1 MFWVTVSSRSW
12 FCWLYRAS
20 SFSAAK
26 NVINLILVLTIWWC
40 PCVESPLV
48 LLEKGVC
55 YDQCVLFA
63 KLLAFALLHFVL
75 QGQTCL
81 LFWVSLD
88 FLLVHL
94 NPLWW
99 KGHLFFYSVLEGLV
113 DLHRTHQLQLLQH
126 QWLRHRLE
134 LLWCWMFCLAN
145 ELRSS
150 CHFWDCT

>member
-1 MFWVTVSSRSW
+1 MFWVTLSSRSC

-20 SFSAAK
+20 SSSAAK
-26 NVINLILVLTIWWC
+26 NVINLILVLTIWLC

-81 LFWVSLD
+81 LFWMSLD
-88 FLLVHL
+88 FLLL
-94 NPLWW
+94 PSKPQDEKEIKPNNPKGNQSWLFIGQTDAEAEAPILWPTDAKNW
-99 KGHLFFYSVLEGLV
+99 LIRKDPEAGKIEG
-113 DLHRTHQLQLLQH
+113 RRRRG
-126 QWLRHRLE
+126 W
-134 LLWCWMFCLAN
+134 
-145 ELRSS
+145 
-150 CHFWDCT
+150 